1 MHTIIVIVVCLVSI
15 PSKVMAG
22 ILLGAFVIGV
32 AIGWIVFCVR
42 TRRKGATNRDR
53 GEF

>member
-15 PSKVMAG
+15 PGKVMAG
-22 ILLGAFVIGV
+22 IFLGVFVIGM
-32 AIGWIVFCVR
+32 AIWWIVFFVR
-42 TRRKGATNRDR
+42 IRRKGATNRDR